1 MIYIIFQSCK
11 HRRPPLEL
19 CVQFPQE
26 FICCTVMII
35 FYKIKLIHSFHK
47 HKMKIKASI
56 KHAVLVFRI
65 QQLITT
71 GAQAHQSMTSDS
83 P

>member
-1 MIYIIFQSCK
+1 MVYIIFQPWK
-11 HRRPPLEL
+11 HKRPPLEL

-47 HKMKIKASI
+47 HKMKIKVSI
-56 KHAVLVFRI
+56 KH
-65 QQLITT
+65 
-71 GAQAHQSMTSDS
+71 GAQSLFPNPEVDHDWG
-83 P
+83 PGPPVHDFR